1 MGEAAVPWPANKM
14 LVYVLHAD
22 CIPPHYC
29 VPCSSASGLAVSL
42 TQPLPGL
49 SCTAVDPEEEEEEA
63 LSNKRSTALRSFYI
77 GIHLWVF
84 LSMCSHSASAP
95 TDCTGQRAIKTRTC
109 HVLECYRTEEE
120 RGATLLREV
129 H

>member
-49 SCTAVDPEEEEEEA
+49 SCTAVDPEEQEEEA
-63 LSNKRSTALRSFYI
+63 LSNSIALLL
-77 GIHLWVF
+77 HLNTSLG
-84 LSMCSHSASAP
+84 LSQYVLALCIRTHRL
-95 TDCTGQRAIKTRTC
+95 QRAIKTRTC
-109 HVLECYRTEEE
+109 YVLECYRTEEE